1 MTKQLTAM
9 SARTGLFPALFNLL
23 RHLLTEGPSAY
34 SALLIPASAQQD
46 SPYGPGTDRDNEQ

>member
-1 MTKQLTAM
+1 M

-23 RHLLTEGPSAY
+23 RHLLTEGSSPY

-46 SPYGPGTDRDNEQ
+46 SPRGPGTDRDNEQ